1 MTRCELTA
9 ATTTSC
15 RQPGSFRGANDE
27 PYVTHKN
34 SVRKKKR
41 KDKEIIY
48 VVWYIHY
55 QENTIVLGTT
65 ELQCLGETRGRIP
78 SWVWQRPTGQ
88 FFVDWAGKSTKMRGK
103 LLCSGVGIKNS
114 YKHRVQSAD
123 IDIIFIRML
132 KNWAVYNVNRG
143 NAQAMAVISV
153 LEHFARWW
161 QTSVAYYRYDM
172 L

>member
-1 MTRCELTA
+1 M
-9 ATTTSC
+9 
-15 RQPGSFRGANDE
+15 
-27 PYVTHKN
+27 
-34 SVRKKKR
+34 
-41 KDKEIIY
+41 
-48 VVWYIHY
+48 
-55 QENTIVLGTT
+55 LGTT

-103 LLCSGVGIKNS
+103 LLCIGVGIKNS

-123 IDIIFIRML
+123 IDIIFSRML

-153 LEHFARWW
+153 LDSSLVDDRQVLHIVICYSGECTVRVKHVPIEQFLSDSSHCLVIVKNKIKLHL
-161 QTSVAYYRYDM
+161 QKQKQCVII
-172 L
+172 

>member
-1 MTRCELTA
+1 MLTWKRWVNSISSQKVLFLDSLFLFWTA
-9 ATTTSC
+9 
-15 RQPGSFRGANDE
+15 F
-27 PYVTHKN
+27 HKN

-65 ELQCLGETRGRIP
+65 ELQCLCETRGRVP
-78 SWVWQRPTGQ
+78 SWVWQRPT
-88 FFVDWAGKSTKMRGK
+88 GKSTKMRGK

-123 IDIIFIRML
+123 IDVIFSRML

-143 NAQAMAVISV
+143 NAQAMTVISV
-153 LEHFARWW
+153 LEHSSRWW
-161 QTSVAYYRYDM
+161 QTSVAYYDM

>member
-1 MTRCELTA
+1 MTRCELAA
-9 ATTTSC
+9 ATTTSW
-15 RQPGSFRGANDE
+15 RQPGSFWGANDE

-78 SWVWQRPTGQ
+78 SRVWQWPTGQ

-103 LLCSGVGIKNS
+103 LLYSGVGIKNS
-114 YKHRVQSAD
+114 YKHRSQSAD
-123 IDIIFIRML
+123 IDIIFSRML
-132 KNWAVYNVNRG
+132 KNWAVYNVYRG
-143 NAQAMAVISV
+143 NAQAIAVISV
-153 LEHFARWW
+153 LEHFTRW
-161 QTSVAYYRYDM
+161 
-172 L
+172 